1 MLQLTRKTDYGIRL
15 MLEVGAHGNGGMST
29 AEVARRQN
37 IPYQFL
43 RKVVRPL
50 VAEGLLTS
58 RRGQGG
64 GLSLARPPETITAL
78 DIVRAFGPASLNECT
93 IDPPE
98 CDRRNL
104 CAGYGVW
111 LEAQSSVER
120 VLRATRLSD
129 MVQRQ
134 AALEGAWNK
143 RKDHRETRPSRMAG
157 RKGPAQRVPRARH
170 RGKEGTRYE

>member
-15 MLEVGAHGNGGMST
+15 MLEVGAHASGGMST
-29 AEVARRQN
+29 AEVARRQE

-43 RKVVRPL
+43 RKVAQTL
-50 VAEGLLTS
+50 VAQGLLAS
-58 RRGQGG
+58 RRGVSG
-64 GLSLARPPETITAL
+64 GLSLARPAETITVL

-98 CDRRNL
+98 CDRRAL

-134 AALEGAWNK
+134 AALEDALNK
-143 RKDHRETRPSRMAG
+143 RPDHRETRPSRVARKQTAG
-157 RKGPAQRVPRARH
+157 QQFSPGSGA
-170 RGKEGTRYE
+170 GEGGNPP

>member
-50 VAEGLLTS
+50 VAQGLLTS
-58 RRGQGG
+58 KRGQRG
-64 GLSLARPPETITAL
+64 GLSLARPAETITAL
-78 DIVRAFGPASLNECT
+78 DIVRAFGPAYLNQCT
-93 IDPPE
+93 VDPPCCE
-98 CDRRNL
+98 RRDI
-104 CAGYGVW
+104 CAGYPVW
-111 LEAQSSVER
+111 LEAQAMVER
-120 VLRATRLSD
+120 ALNSTRLSD

-134 AALEGAWNK
+134 AALEGARNK
-143 RKDHRETRPSRMAG
+143 RTDRREIRPSRVARKQTAG
-157 RKGPAQRVPRARH
+157 QQFPLGSAA
-170 RGKEGTRYE
+170 GEGGNPL

>member
-29 AEVARRQN
+29 AEVARRQH

-58 RRGQGG
+58 RRGASG
-64 GLSLARPPETITAL
+64 GLSLARPAESITAL
-78 DIVRAFGPASLNECT
+78 DIVRAFGSPALNECT

-98 CDRRNL
+98 CDRRAL

-111 LEAQSSVER
+111 LEAQSSIER

-134 AALEGAWNK
+134 AALEGARNK
-143 RKDHRETRPSRMAG
+143 ITDRREIRPSRVARKQTAG
-157 RKGPAQRVPRARH
+157 QQFSPGSGA
-170 RGKEGTRYE
+170 GEGGNPP

>member
-1 MLQLTRKTDYGIRL
+1 MLQLTRKADYGIRL

-50 VAEGLLTS
+50 VAQGLLTS
-58 RRGQGG
+58 KRGQGG
-64 GLSLARPPETITAL
+64 GLSLSRPAETITAL
-78 DIVRAFGPASLNECT
+78 EIVRAFGPASLNECT

-98 CDRRNL
+98 CDRRAL

-120 VLRATRLSD
+120 VLRASRLSD

-134 AALEGAWNK
+134 ASLEGARNK
-143 RKDHRETRPSRMAG
+143 RTDRRETRPSRVARKQTAG
-157 RKGPAQRVPRARH
+157 QQFPPGSAA
-170 RGKEGTRYE
+170 GEGGNPL